1 MSRGGK
7 RENAGRKASAPTA
20 THPVRC
26 TDKGWEWLQSQ
37 AFSKGHTSVGKWA
50 DAAGR
55 KAPKKKGN
63 EALQRPDEVGS
74 VARSGSPAKRES
86 GPQQSAEA
94 PRSPAKREIDQI
106 LPTCATG
113 GTTEETK

>member
-26 TDKGWEWLQSQ
+26 TDEGWEWLQSQ
-37 AFSKGHTSVGKWA
+37 AFGKGHTSVGKWA

-55 KAPKKKGN
+55 KAPKRKGN
-63 EALQRPDEVGS
+63 AGGM
-74 VARSGSPAKRES
+74 ARDLAAQDSEPSPK
-86 GPQQSAEA
+86 
-94 PRSPAKREIDQI
+94 
-106 LPTCATG
+106 L
-113 GTTEETK
+113 